1 MSASGLLHELM
12 NVKYLLPVEHSMRL
26 LLLLLLLSLEVT
38 GMKFL
43 KIYGLSIMLL

>member
-1 MSASGLLHELM
+1 MSASRLLHELM
-12 NVKYLLPVEHSMRL
+12 NVKYLLPVEHSIRL

-43 KIYGLSIMLL
+43 KIYGLFVMLL